1 MREMF
6 AFAPDFNQ
14 DLTSWVVSGVTNC
27 TNFAATSGLTA
38 PNKPN
43 FTGCT
48 E

>member
-1 MREMF
+1 MHAMF
-6 AFAPDFNQ
+6 FHANDFNQ

>member
-1 MREMF
+1 MF

-14 DLTSWVVSGVTNC
+14 DLTSWVVSGVTDC
-27 TNFAATSGLTA
+27 TDFAARSSLTA